1 MPNFLIIE
9 SFAFSVHKEKSFR
22 RDYSNYNEEALL
34 SEFRS
39 IDWSNLFQGLSD
51 TTEMFDKFYTKVS
64 NIINSHLPLKPL
76 TRKESKFQTKPWI
89 TPGLKVSINNKNR
102 LYRHY
107 LKTRTCYSHTKFK
120 CYRNKLNHL
129 LKLSKTNY
137 YKEYFMINKAKTKE
151 IWKGIKQLICL
162 KSKGSTSPSKLII
175 NEHEIT
181 NDKAIADQLNNY
193 FSNIGKNLASTV
205 PKPNLPFNCYLDKP
219 QASSFFLSPTT
230 STEIE
235 NIIMSLSSA
244 KASGPFSISTS
255 LLKTLKGILS
265 IPLQLLFNC
274 SFSTGLVPD
283 QFKVARV
290 VPIHKK
296 GSSYLVSNY
305 RPISLLSIFNKLI
318 EKLMYNRI
326 ISYLE
331 KFSILHNNQF
341 GFRSK
346 HSTTHALLLLT
357 DRIQRSIDNGT
368 YSCGIFLDL
377 CKAFDTVDHK
387 ILLAKLEY
395 YGIRGAPN
403 DWFVSYLSNRRQFVS
418 LSGTNSDYQPVTCGV
433 PQGSV
438 LGPLLF
444 LLYINDMPKCSN
456 ILEFHLF
463 ADDTNLFLNNPSI
476 LNLETNLNVELEKV
490 SQWLYA
496 NKLSLNIEKTSFVVF
511 HSPQRRIA
519 HKLNLSISNKSVKS
533 DNQVK
538 YLGLIFDSNLNW
550 KPYLHELS
558 KKVSRGIGVLSKI
571 RYYVNRNILHQ
582 LYYSI
587 IYPFLTYGLLIWG
600 NTYSTTLKPLITLQK
615 RAIRTITFSK
625 PDEHSEPLFKELEI
639 LKLTDLVTLHNA
651 LFMYHYYYNL
661 LPSSFENFF
670 QTVASVHS
678 YNTRLASKSTYYINT
693 IKTNYGKFNIR
704 FAAVKV
710 WNHLDESIKYLPL
723 KTFKNKVKL
732 NILQSYCS

>member
-1 MPNFLIIE
+1 M
-9 SFAFSVHKEKSFR
+9 
-22 RDYSNYNEEALL
+22 
-34 SEFRS
+34 
-39 IDWSNLFQGLSD
+39 
-51 TTEMFDKFYTKVS
+51 
-64 NIINSHLPLKPL
+64 
-76 TRKESKFQTKPWI
+76 
-89 TPGLKVSINNKNR
+89 
-102 LYRHY
+102 
-107 LKTRTCYSHTKFK
+107 
-120 CYRNKLNHL
+120 
-129 LKLSKTNY
+129 
-137 YKEYFMINKAKTKE
+137 
-151 IWKGIKQLICL
+151 
-162 KSKGSTSPSKLII
+162 
-175 NEHEIT
+175 
-181 NDKAIADQLNNY
+181 
-193 FSNIGKNLASTV
+193 
-205 PKPNLPFNCYLDKP
+205 
-219 QASSFFLSPTT
+219 
-230 STEIE
+230 
-235 NIIMSLSSA
+235 
-244 KASGPFSISTS
+244 
-255 LLKTLKGILS
+255 
-265 IPLQLLFNC
+265 
-274 SFSTGLVPD
+274 PD

-305 RPISLLSIFNKLI
+305 RPVSLLSIFNKLI

-357 DRIQRSIDNGT
+357 DKIQRSIDNGT
-368 YSCGIFLDL
+368 YCCGIFLDL

-387 ILLAKLEY
+387 LLLAKLEY

-403 DWFVSYLSNRRQFVS
+403 DWFVSYLSNRRQYVS
-418 LSGTNSDYQPVTCGV
+418 LFGTNSDYQPVTCGV

-519 HKLNLSISNKSVKS
+519 HKLNLSISNMPVKS

-558 KKVSRGIGVLSKI
+558 KEVSRGIGVLSKI

-587 IYPFLTYGLLIWG
+587 IYP
-600 NTYSTTLKPLITLQK
+600 
-615 RAIRTITFSK
+615 
-625 PDEHSEPLFKELEI
+625 
-639 LKLTDLVTLHNA
+639 
-651 LFMYHYYYNL
+651 
-661 LPSSFENFF
+661 SSPM
-670 QTVASVHS
+670 V
-678 YNTRLASKSTYYINT
+678 Y
-693 IKTNYGKFNIR
+693 
-704 FAAVKV
+704 
-710 WNHLDESIKYLPL
+710 
-723 KTFKNKVKL
+723 
-732 NILQSYCS
+732 